1 MQVTAKTKGS
11 PAGTTKGK
19 DGKDV
24 HVAATPARGPV
35 QAEVNIPDGTD
46 ALVKAFGTE
55 VVGSAAKGAIVIA
68 AQAYMRR
75 LLDKGSSPADIQK
88 AMTAWRPDVRT
99 VVAQSAFE
107 KASGAL
113 DKLSPEER
121 KNLLAKL
128 QAMPK

>member
-1 MQVTAKTKGS
+1 MKVSARTKGS
-11 PAGTTKGK
+11 AASVTKGK

-24 HVAATPARGPV
+24 AVAATPARGPV
-35 QAEVNIPDGTD
+35 EAEVNIPDGTD

-88 AMTAWRPDVRT
+88 AMSAWRPDVRT
-99 VVAQSAFE
+99 ITAQTAFE

-113 DKLSPEER
+113 DKLSAEER
-121 KNLLAKL
+121 KTLLSKL
-128 QAMPK
+128 QAMK